1 MNFVHIESLVK
12 AIYMIIFN
20 KIKEGE
26 YCVKNDKFIKIQK
39 LINSLNKKLKKKIKA
54 KYLSSKNISNST
66 KQLKN
71 FPHWIDNKNL
81 EEKSKL
87 YFGI

>member
-39 LINSLNKKLKKKIKA
+39 IINTLNKKLKKKIKV

-66 KQLKN
+66 RQLKN
-71 FPHWIDNKNL
+71 FPYWNDNKNL
-81 EEKSKL
+81 EEFLFKKL
-87 YFGI
+87 KY